1 MKNRILITGHS
12 GQLGFEL
19 ASSLAPLGDILTPS
33 SQEFNLRLPEQLRN
47 YLDQHQPNFIV
58 NAAAYTA
65 VDAAETHAELAYTI
79 NEHAPAVLAA
89 WCQAH
94 NATLVQYSTDYVFG
108 DTQTQPYNETATMG
122 ALNTYGASKG
132 AGELAVRAILPNHYI
147 FRVSWLYSAT
157 GNNFLRTMLRLAQER
172 SQLSIVNDQIGAP
185 TSCRLVAD
193 VTAHVLLAQI
203 RGQTNRFGTYHLT
216 AKGTTSWYDFTQYI
230 VKKAIEAN
238 LPLTLTPKNIKP
250 IPSSDYPNPAPRP
263 RYSCL
268 DCNKIETAF
277 DLTLPDWR
285 LGVHQ
290 AIHQLLRSKSK
301 S

>member
-12 GQLGFEL
+12 GQLGLEL
-19 ASSLAPLGDILTPS
+19 ASSLASLGDILTPN
-33 SQEFNLRLPEQLRN
+33 SQEFNLSQPEQLRD
-47 YLDQHQPNFIV
+47 YLDQHRPNFIV

-65 VDAAETHAELAYTI
+65 VDAAETHADLAYAI
-79 NEHAPAVLAA
+79 NQQAPAVLAA

-94 NATLVQYSTDYVFG
+94 QATLVQYSTDYVFG
-108 DTQTQPYNETATMG
+108 DTQAQPYDETAITG
-122 ALNTYGASKG
+122 ALNTYGASKA
-132 AGELAVRAILPNHYI
+132 AGEMAVRTALPNHYI

-172 SQLSIVNDQIGAP
+172 TQLSIVHDQIGAP

-203 RGQTNRFGTYHLT
+203 RGQTNHFGTYHLT
-216 AKGTTSWYDFTQYI
+216 AKGAVSWYDFTQYI
-230 VKKAIEAN
+230 VKTAIEAN

-250 IPSSDYPNPAPRP
+250 IPSSDYPTPAQRP

-268 DCNKIETAF
+268 DCNKIETTF
-277 DLTLPDWR
+277 GLTLPDWR
-285 LGVHQ
+285 LGVRQ
-290 AIHQLLRSKSK
+290 ATHQLLRSKL
-301 S
+301 